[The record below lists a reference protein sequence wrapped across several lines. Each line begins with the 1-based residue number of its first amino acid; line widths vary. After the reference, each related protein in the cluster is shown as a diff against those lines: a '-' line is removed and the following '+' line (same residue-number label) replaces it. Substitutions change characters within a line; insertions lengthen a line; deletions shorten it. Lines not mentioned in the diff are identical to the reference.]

1 MRSGKCGGAGNC
13 GQDVSYERRI
23 YFLKRERE
31 GERGEGK
38 GRGGE
43 REGEQSFPV
52 GSDCCF
58 RLAVPTGIHL

>member
-1 MRSGKCGGAGNC
+1 VRSGKCGGAGNC

-43 REGEQSFPV
+43 REGE
-52 GSDCCF
+52 
-58 RLAVPTGIHL
+58 